1 MQMWRGSADNAY
13 LRMLA
18 SNGKK
23 TGGRKKKKKILD
35 EYSDSTAEK
44 QTISPLRDYNHALRR
59 VVKPLIITMTT
70 Q

>member
-1 MQMWRGSADNAY
+1 MA
-13 LRMLA
+13 
-18 SNGKK
+18 KK
-23 TGGRKKKKKILD
+23 QEVERKKKKILD

-44 QTISPLRDYNHALRR
+44 QTISPLRDYNHALLR

>member
-1 MQMWRGSADNAY
+1 MA
-13 LRMLA
+13 
-18 SNGKK
+18 KK
-23 TGGRKKKKKILD
+23 QEVERKKKILD

-59 VVKPLIITMTT
+59 VVKPLIITRTT